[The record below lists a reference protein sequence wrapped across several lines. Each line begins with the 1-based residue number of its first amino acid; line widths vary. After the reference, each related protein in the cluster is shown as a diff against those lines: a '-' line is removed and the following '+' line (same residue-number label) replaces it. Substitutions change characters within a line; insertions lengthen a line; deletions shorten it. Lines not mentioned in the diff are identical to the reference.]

1 MELRKTI
8 TKSSSIHRFVS
19 VTVIML
25 GFTLATVSTA
35 LAQQAV
41 MIEVETQD
49 THTPITNAT
58 VELQS
63 PLLPRPVTRPVTAAG
78 SQIFPQLSPGP
89 YTITVTAPGYYPR
102 RVTIRLKPRQAQRLI
117 VELAPVEPLKAE
129 ITVRASS
136 EQLDETQVSS
146 ETTLDQHGLRA
157 LPMARRTHLPDVISA
172 LVPSAVMSHDNF
184 VHLRGNELSLNT
196 FINGVSFFD
205 NPHQLFTPGMSPD
218 VIQSVNVVT
227 GGFPAEFGNRF
238 GGILDIVTKSG
249 FDLNNHGSVSL
260 GVGTHLRHN
269 ASAEYG
275 GTVGDLG
282 YYLFASGFQSD
293 RFLNPPEPNELHDR
307 GKGLRSFVQLDY
319 KPGGRNAFHFLVMA
333 GGTNFQIPDTLEQ
346 AERGRDFFQ
355 ENRAQTGIFTWDH
368 VVSANGL
375 LRTSLYGRL
384 AQAKLLPTT
393 DPFSIQARS
402 LRADITLGAK
412 SDYTQSIG
420 RRHLLKLGVDT
431 TWLRLREDF
440 LFDPRQ
446 HDIEL
451 PAFAFRGRN
460 TGGQVSLYAQ
470 DQLRLSDHF
479 TANVGLR
486 YDQYS
491 LVASEAQLSP
501 RLNLAY
507 YIPRTASVIH
517 FAYNRFFMP
526 PPIENLL
533 LSSLLGIDGR
543 PVRPM
548 RSHHFEV
555 GLSQSL
561 GHRLRVQIN
570 TYIRKDRDAFETT
583 ELADVRHFV
592 PTNFARGK
600 AYGAELSVELHEIER
615 LGLSGYFNYSAA
627 RAFFFGPVSG
637 GFSDEMLDVGQ
648 RVLPAFDQIHTGRAG
663 ITWRHRRSGLWTT
676 WALEYGSGTPLEA
689 QTDERVS
696 SDAFKQTGRPDGMHP
711 LFERLPQHLIA
722 NIYVGI
728 DLFRRERHRVSLQF
742 SVENITNRVFAIAKE
757 SEFTPRQFSPPRFFS
772 GSIKI
777 HF

>member
-1 MELRKTI
+1 MESRKASEQGMSINPLISITI
-8 TKSSSIHRFVS
+8 TI
-19 VTVIML
+19 L
-25 GFTLATVSTA
+25 GFVLATASAA

-41 MIEVETQD
+41 MIAVEAQD
-49 THTPITNAT
+49 THAPITNAT
-58 VELQS
+58 IELQS
-63 PLLPRPVTRPVTAAG
+63 PLLPRSVRRPVTAN
-78 SQIFPQLSPGP
+78 SSYIFPLSPGE
-89 YTITVTAPGYYPR
+89 YRITVTAPGYYPR
-102 RVTIRLKPRQAQRLI
+102 TVTIRLKPRQTQRLI
-117 VELAPVEPLKAE
+117 VELTPAKPLKAE
-129 ITVRASS
+129 ITIRPPS

-146 ETTLDQHGLRA
+146 ETILDQHGLRA

-218 VIQSVNVVT
+218 VIQSMNVIT

-249 FDLNNHGSVSL
+249 FDLNNHGSFSL
-260 GVGTHLRHN
+260 GIGSHLRHN

-275 GTVGDLG
+275 GTAGDVG
-282 YYLFASGFQSD
+282 YYLLVSGFQSD
-293 RFLNPPEPNELHDR
+293 RFLNPPEPNEFHDQ
-307 GKGLRSFVQLDY
+307 GKGLRSFAQLDY
-319 KPGGRNAFHFLVMA
+319 KPDGRNAFRLLMMA
-333 GGTNFQIPDTLEQ
+333 DGTNFQIPNTLEQ

-355 ENRAQTGIFTWDH
+355 KNRAQTGIFTWDH
-368 VVSANGL
+368 VVSADGL
-375 LRTSLYGRL
+375 LRTSFYGRL
-384 AQAKLLPTT
+384 AQAELFPTT
-393 DPFSIQARS
+393 DPLSIRARS

-412 SDYTQSIG
+412 SDYTQSMG
-420 RRHLLKLGVDT
+420 RHHLLKLGLDT
-431 TWLRLREDF
+431 TLLRLREDF

-446 HDIEL
+446 NDIEL
-451 PAFAFRGRN
+451 PALAFRGRH
-460 TGGQVSLYAQ
+460 TGGQVSVYAQ
-470 DQLRLSDHF
+470 DQLRLFGHF

-491 LVASEAQLSP
+491 LVTSEAQVSP

-507 YIPRTASVIH
+507 YIPRTASLIH

-533 LSSLLGIDGR
+533 LSSFLGVDRR

-548 RSHHFEV
+548 KSHHFEV
-555 GLSQSL
+555 GLSQLL
-561 GHRLRVQIN
+561 GRWLRVQIN

-592 PTNFARGK
+592 PTNFDRGE
-600 AYGAELSVELHEIER
+600 AYGAELSVEVREIER

-627 RAFFFGPVSG
+627 RALFFGPASG
-637 GFSDEMLDVGQ
+637 GFSDEVLEAGQ
-648 RVLPAFDQIHTGRAG
+648 RVLPAFDQVHTGRAG

-676 WALEYGSGTPLEA
+676 WTLEYGSGTPLEVGTNEETA
-689 QTDERVS
+689 P
-696 SDAFKQTGRPDGMHP
+696 DALQWLSHEDGAHP
-711 LFERLPQHLIA
+711 AFERLPQHLIA
-722 NIYVGI
+722 NVYMGI
-728 DLFRRERHRVSLQF
+728 DLFRHERHRVSLQF

-772 GSIKI
+772 GSIKV